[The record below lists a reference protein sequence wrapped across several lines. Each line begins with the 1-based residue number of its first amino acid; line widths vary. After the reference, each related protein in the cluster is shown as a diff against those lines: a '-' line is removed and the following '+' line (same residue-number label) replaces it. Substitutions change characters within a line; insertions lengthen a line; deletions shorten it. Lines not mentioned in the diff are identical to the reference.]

1 MLTSNVEIDRLNEVQ
16 LRELTA
22 ALIKDLKAKQALID
36 RLTHEMAII
45 KRLRF
50 AAKSEQFNAHQRSL
64 FEEDSEVDLEVLAQE
79 LEPLRQ
85 ETSTAQ
91 PQKPKRQALP
101 ADLPRREVRHEPT
114 QTMCTC
120 GCSLKRIGEDVA
132 EKLDYTPGQFT
143 VERHVRGKWVCTNC
157 ETLIQA
163 PVPAHVIDKGIPTA
177 GLLAQ
182 VLVAKYIDHL
192 PLYRQES
199 IFARAGFAIP
209 RSTTALWVG
218 CVGVALM
225 PLVQAMQAALLSRQV
240 LHVDETPVSML
251 SPGKGKTHRAYLWSY
266 CTTAY
271 DPIAAVVFDFADSRA
286 GKHARE
292 FLGFDDERPELGW
305 RGTLVCDDYSGYK
318 ALFPKGVTEAGCLAH
333 ARRKF
338 FDLWANHKS
347 GIAEEAI
354 KLFA

>member
-1 MLTSNVEIDRLNEVQ
+1 MLTSSVEIDQLNEVQ

-64 FEEDSEVDLEVLAQE
+64 FEEDSDVDLEVLAQE

-85 ETSTAQ
+85 QTSNAQ

-101 ADLPRREVRHEPT
+101 ADLPRRDVHHEAT
-114 QTMCTC
+114 QTVCTC

-163 PVPAHVIDKGIPTA
+163 PVPAHVIDKGMPTA

-209 RSTTALWVG
+209 RSTTAQWVG

-225 PLVQAMQAALLSRQV
+225 PLVQAIQAALLSRQV

-347 GIAEEAI
+347 AIAEEA
-354 KLFA
+354 